1 MSDLEKYLKGEPL
14 TPEMAALQ
22 RGEEDDPAARI
33 GAHLKYNY
41 FAKGLAGIAEPLDDD
56 DREHLRRLSL
66 EPGWAVLFKLLDN
79 DIRKSENAMKVAS
92 MTDPLADPPRLA
104 SGWADVAKMKAIR
117 QRMVQLIDEEVKKLE
132 AVAK

>member
-1 MSDLEKYLKGEPL
+1 L
-14 TPEMAALQ
+14 AALT
-22 RGEEDDPAARI
+22 RGEEDEAPVPVERVHHGNLRDFDI
-33 GAHLKYNY
+33 
-41 FAKGLAGIAEPLDDD
+41 IDDD

-66 EPGWAVLFKLLDN
+66 EPGWAVLLKLLDN
-79 DIRKSENAMKVAS
+79 DIRKSEDAMKVLS

>member
-1 MSDLEKYLKGEPL
+1 MSDLERYLKGEPL
-14 TPEMAALQ
+14 TPELAALK
-22 RGEEDDPAARI
+22 RGEEDEAPVPVERV
-33 GAHLKYNY
+33 HLRD
-41 FAKGLAGIAEPLDDD
+41 FRDFDIIDDD

-66 EPGWAVLFKLLDN
+66 EPGWAVLLKLLDN
-79 DIRKSENAMKVAS
+79 DIRKSEDAMKVLS

-132 AVAK
+132 AVALRV